1 LTRRHVGRAAIA
13 GAVLTGAPL
22 PLRHAFAQAP
32 ANLKVALLLPTSGAL
47 ALIGQACK
55 RGADIANEV
64 LAEVGV
70 PAKLDIV
77 NYDTETKA
85 DQARTQA
92 EKAIQAGAHVLV
104 GAFDSGQTIAIAQVA
119 EQKGVP
125 LIVNIAAAPPITESG
140 YKFIVRNFP
149 TAPQLLASGF
159 GMQKEIF
166 KASGVTPKT
175 AVLLCLNDTIGATY
189 VGAIKANWSKL
200 DMPYQLL
207 DIITY
212 DAAVK
217 DLSVEVAKA
226 KATKAELLLPICKLN
241 DGKLMFQELVKQRWE
256 PMIINPG
263 GPATYE
269 QDFIKPLGKYSEFA
283 ISMVPWVDPKRP
295 MTKVLE
301 KYHAARFPNDQF
313 DLDAGFTF
321 EAMLIA
327 AHAWLAAKSTKPDA
341 LMDALRKIKI
351 DEHVIIGGP
360 IEFDAKGQNPNIQI
374 AALENFNRKP
384 RVVLPAASADGQL
397 VFPPPGWNDKR
408 RT

>member
-1 LTRRHVGRAAIA
+1 L
-13 GAVLTGAPL
+13 
-22 PLRHAFAQAP
+22 
-32 ANLKVALLLPTSGAL
+32 
-47 ALIGQACK
+47 
-55 RGADIANEV
+55 
-64 LAEVGV
+64 
-70 PAKLDIV
+70 
-77 NYDTETKA
+77 
-85 DQARTQA
+85 
-92 EKAIQAGAHVLV
+92 
-104 GAFDSGQTIAIAQVA
+104 
-119 EQKGVP
+119 
-125 LIVNIAAAPPITESG
+125 
-140 YKFIVRNFP
+140 
-149 TAPQLLASGF
+149 
-159 GMQKEIF
+159 QKEIF
-166 KASGVTPKT
+166 KASGVTPRRGP
-175 AVLLCLNDTIGATY
+175 AVSQRHDRRDLRRC
-189 VGAIKANWSKL
+189 IKANWAKL

-269 QDFIKPLGKYSEFA
+269 HDFIKRWASTASSSCPWCVGRSQAADDQDPRE
-283 ISMVPWVDPKRP
+283 IS
-295 MTKVLE
+295 
-301 KYHAARFPNDQF
+301 HAKFTSDQF

-327 AHAWLAAKSTKPDA
+327 AHARLAAKSTKPDA
-341 LMDALRKIKI
+341 LMEALRKVRI
-351 DEHVIIGGP
+351 DNHVIIGGP

-384 RVVLPAASADGQL
+384 TVVLPAASADGQL